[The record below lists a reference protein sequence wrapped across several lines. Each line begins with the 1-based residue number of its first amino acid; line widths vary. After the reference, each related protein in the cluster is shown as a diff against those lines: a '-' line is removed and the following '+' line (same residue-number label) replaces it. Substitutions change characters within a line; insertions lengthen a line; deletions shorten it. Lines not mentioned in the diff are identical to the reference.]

1 MKFADLIK
9 EAQVSSGSEEQAANK
24 VAQFLGKKLGEDF
37 RYINVEGYT
46 NADGAHIGFLYI
58 SPSSAAIRINW
69 DDNKFRSINYWHD
82 WTSKTPDLEIFVNK
96 LGPTDASFVQVLPK
110 IAAAIQGNGMDES
123 MIMEKAISYEDQTWN
138 SPKEA
143 ILAMAAMDWNAE
155 QIKSVLKAN
164 GNTYSIAQI
173 EKVMG
178 VSAKPTATPTPEAH
192 KAEIAVEPG
201 KPEKI
206 APPPS
211 VGKAEKE
218 LSKTKYADP
227 EIVFEDLDSYTKMI
241 ATGYAPAFLIT
252 GQGGI
257 GKSYNV
263 NKVLAQHGTKGEDY
277 VIMKGK
283 CTPIKMY
290 KFLYNHYNQICVF
303 DDCDSVF
310 DSKDGINILKG
321 VLDSGE
327 NREVNWDNANTID
340 TFGMTHA
347 EIEQALAD
355 YAAGHD
361 NKQAIPSYFEFEGAV
376 IFISNLTYD
385 DIYKKDRAL
394 PTRCITLD
402 ITLRAEDVIN
412 RIKTCLPNIK
422 IYKAIKRRGDL
433 DETRD
438 ITDEAIKQEVFDFMI
453 SDEFQKFIKSE
464 GRELN
469 FRSFNKIYLL
479 RHAELPNWKR
489 LARAAI

>member
-9 EAQVSSGSEEQAANK
+9 EAQVSSGNEETAAIK
-24 VAQFLGKKLGEDF
+24 VANFLGKKLGQDY

-46 NADGAHIGFLYI
+46 NADGTHIGFLFI
-58 SPSSAAIRINW
+58 APSSSAIRINW

-82 WTSKTPDLEIFVNK
+82 WATGKPDLEIFVNK

-110 IAAAIQGNGMDES
+110 IAAAIQGDAMEES
-123 MIMEKAISYEDQTWN
+123 MLAEKAITYDGQTWN

-143 ILAMAAMDWNAE
+143 ILALAGMDWTPD
-155 QIKSVLKAN
+155 QIKTVLKQN

-173 EKVMG
+173 QKVMG
-178 VSAKPTATPTPEAH
+178 VESAPTTVATPEAH

-201 KPEKI
+201 KPERTLE
-206 APPPS
+206 PPS
-211 VGKAEKE
+211 VKKATKE
-218 LSKTKYADP
+218 LEKTKYADP
-227 EIVFEDLDSYTKMI
+227 EIVFEDLDSYTTMVAK
-241 ATGYAPAFLIT
+241 GYAPAFLIT

-263 NKVLAQHGTKGEDY
+263 NKVLAQYGTKGEDY

-290 KFLYNHYNQICVF
+290 KFLYNHYQQICVF

-340 TFGMTHA
+340 TFGMTHE
-347 EIEQALAD
+347 EIETALAE

-394 PTRCITLD
+394 PTRCISLD
-402 ITLRAEDVIN
+402 ITLKAEDVIN
-412 RIKTCLPNIK
+412 RIRTCLPNIK
-422 IYKAIKRRGDL
+422 IYKAIKKRGDL
-433 DETRD
+433 DESKD
-438 ITDEAIKQEVFDFMI
+438 ITDEAMKQEVFEYMI
-453 SDEFQKFIKSE
+453 SDEYRKDPKFGDKEI
-464 GRELN
+464 N
-469 FRSFNKIYLL
+469 FRTFSKIYML

-489 LARAAI
+489 LAFAC